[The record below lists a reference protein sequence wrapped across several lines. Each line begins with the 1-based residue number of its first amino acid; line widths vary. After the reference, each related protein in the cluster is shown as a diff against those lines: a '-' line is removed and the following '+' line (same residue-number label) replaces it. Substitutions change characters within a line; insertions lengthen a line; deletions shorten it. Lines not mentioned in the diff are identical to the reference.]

1 MRDDEEKG
9 LKEKFS
15 FWIYRPAFFDR
26 VLVSV
31 SSLLNL
37 CDRSGLQKGKSFNK
51 VFLNLKFRAL
61 ETKT

>member
-1 MRDDEEKG
+1 MRNDEEKG
-9 LKEKFS
+9 LKEKFYLG
-15 FWIYRPAFFDR
+15 IYTFAFFDL

-37 CDRSGLQKGKSFNK
+37 CDRSELQKGKSCKK

-61 ETKT
+61 QTKS